1 MKRKSEPNSMSYF
14 FGPVPIAT
22 RTPLSFAGGIHT
34 SLQEMAFTVRPVA
47 EGNCAIDLMTTF

>member
-1 MKRKSEPNSMSYF
+1 MSYF

-47 EGNCAIDLMTTF
+47 EGNRAIDLMTTF